1 MTNIVRVTVLPV
13 LLIILATTFS
23 IPLAEAGISILQIS
37 KVEPG
42 MVVMNFGG
50 PVEEIE
56 LGDEDLVQIC
66 NELLE
71 DAVLLTI
78 RDKNGNVFFEE
89 SLGPGKCADEFLD
102 DGELSVGDSQ
112 LPGGGSQYK
121 VSGGSFILV
130 NACSVE
136 PGQQTSFSLGI
147 CPEVEGQVIGGTLI
161 PIDATSLLVVGV
173 QTNYSILTALVVG
186 GAGFVLFKLKRK

>member
-1 MTNIVRVTVLPV
+1 MINIVRVTVLPV

-23 IPLAEAGISILQIS
+23 VPQAEAGILILQIS

-42 MVVMNFGG
+42 MVEMKFGG
-50 PVEEIE
+50 IVEEKE
-56 LGDEDLVQIC
+56 LDDGDLVQIC

-89 SLGPGKCADEFLD
+89 NLGPGECADEFLD
-102 DGELSVGDSQ
+102 DDELSVGDPQ

-147 CPEVEGQVIGGTLI
+147 CPEVEGQVIGGKLI
-161 PIDATSLLVVGV
+161 PIDTTALLVAGV
-173 QTNYSILTALVVG
+173 QTNYSILTALLIV
-186 GAGFVLFKLKRK
+186 GAGFVVFKLKRK

>member
-23 IPLAEAGISILQIS
+23 VPQAEAGILILQIS

-42 MVVMNFGG
+42 MVEMNFGG
-50 PVEEIE
+50 IVEEKE
-56 LGDEDLVQIC
+56 LDDGDLVQIC

-89 SLGPGKCADEFLD
+89 SLGQG
-102 DGELSVGDSQ
+102 
-112 LPGGGSQYK
+112 
-121 VSGGSFILV
+121 
-130 NACSVE
+130 N
-136 PGQQTSFSLGI
+136 
-147 CPEVEGQVIGGTLI
+147 
-161 PIDATSLLVVGV
+161 V
-173 QTNYSILTALVVG
+173 QMN
-186 GAGFVLFKLKRK
+186 F

>member
-1 MTNIVRVTVLPV
+1 MAS
-13 LLIILATTFS
+13 IIY
-23 IPLAEAGISILQIS
+23 
-37 KVEPG
+37 
-42 MVVMNFGG
+42 
-50 PVEEIE
+50 
-56 LGDEDLVQIC
+56 D
-66 NELLE
+66 
-71 DAVLLTI
+71 
-78 RDKNGNVFFEE
+78 NG
-89 SLGPGKCADEFLD
+89 
-102 DGELSVGDSQ
+102 
-112 LPGGGSQYK
+112 QYK

>member
-1 MTNIVRVTVLPV
+1 MTNIVRLTVLSV

-23 IPLAEAGISILQIS
+23 VPQAEAGISIFQIS

-50 PVEEIE
+50 TVKEIE
-56 LGDEDLVQIC
+56 LVDGTPVQIC

-89 SLGPGKCADEFLD
+89 SLGQG
-102 DGELSVGDSQ
+102 
-112 LPGGGSQYK
+112 
-121 VSGGSFILV
+121 
-130 NACSVE
+130 N
-136 PGQQTSFSLGI
+136 
-147 CPEVEGQVIGGTLI
+147 
-161 PIDATSLLVVGV
+161 V
-173 QTNYSILTALVVG
+173 QMN
-186 GAGFVLFKLKRK
+186 F